1 MSQSIATKSLQF
13 TAKLFRYTIEPASWY
28 FVETDKT
35 LATTIRAS
43 AKVVKGFGSIPVQVK
58 VGETMW
64 RTSFFPTK
72 QKTYLLAVKAAVR
85 QKEDLREGDRVTVE
99 VKFV

>member
-1 MSQSIATKSLQF
+1 MPQSAPVNNLRF
-13 TAKLFRYTIEPASWY
+13 TAKLFRYTVEPASWY
-28 FVETDKT
+28 FVETDKA

-43 AKVVKGFGSIPVQVK
+43 AKIIKGFGSIPVQVK

-64 RTSFFPTK
+64 CTSFFPTK

-85 QKEDLREGDRVTVE
+85 QKEDLREGDRVMIEIKCV
-99 VKFV
+99 